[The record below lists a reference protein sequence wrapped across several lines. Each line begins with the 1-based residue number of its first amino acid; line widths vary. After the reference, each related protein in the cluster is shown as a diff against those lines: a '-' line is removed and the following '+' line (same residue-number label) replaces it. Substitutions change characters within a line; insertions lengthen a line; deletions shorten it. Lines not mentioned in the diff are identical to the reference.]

1 MFESNKVKRMTVV
14 VVGVLDNDYKSNE
27 LMQEVVRRNCKIDSR
42 LAGHMVY
49 RIRSYDDEK
58 QKRCDYNVEFEAYD
72 MGGIVR
78 DFELLKKAD
87 VIKKVEKKQDT
98 IYIVY

>member
-1 MFESNKVKRMTVV
+1 MFESKAKRMTVI
-14 VVGVLDNDYKSNE
+14 VVGVLDNDYESNK
-27 LMQEVVRRNCKIDSR
+27 LMQEGVRRNCKIDSR
-42 LAGHMVY
+42 LASHRVY
-49 RIRSYDDEK
+49 RIRSYDDRK
-58 QKRCDYNVEFEAYD
+58 QKRCDYNVELEAYD